1 MRPKMCQLWVQIPVL
16 LGLMSDG
23 FDFQPNHQTNSFS
36 LPPIRFSGVIRVE
49 VQSLL
54 QSSTFQRGW

>member
-23 FDFQPNHQTNSFS
+23 FDFQPNQPKQFL
-36 LPPIRFSGVIRVE
+36 LPAPHTVLWGNP
-49 VQSLL
+49 
-54 QSSTFQRGW
+54 G